1 MDEKL
6 TDFHHKL
13 VQGTEFRVHQVSEC
27 FALIYVESY
36 AYYIYA
42 EVDTLLHYIF
52 IYIFIYIYIIYIYY
66 IYIHRHKHI
75 VTLSKK
81 MQPFFSFFEI
91 IVRTSPDPAKQ
102 SLETRSWGS

>member
-1 MDEKL
+1 MLCPDIRRVICL
-6 TDFHHKL
+6 LHK
-13 VQGTEFRVHQVSEC
+13 
-27 FALIYVESY
+27 
-36 AYYIYA
+36 YA
-42 EVDTLLHYIF
+42 EVDTLLHYI
-52 IYIFIYIYIIYIYY
+52 Y